1 MNELEKAVAE
11 FLVLRRIAVVGVSR
25 EGSSPANLIYR
36 KLKATGHQVFAVN
49 PKTRQVEGD
58 PCYPDLASIPG
69 GVEGAVI
76 VTRPEVTAS
85 VVDECAA
92 VGVTQVWIHRSFGQG
107 SVSEEAIERCRE
119 HGIAVIPGG
128 CPMMHCAPVDPGHA
142 CMRGLLRLTGGL
154 PKPRRGDKRRY
165 RAGDLRPA
173 SAA

>member
-1 MNELEKAVAE
+1 MNELQKAVAE

-25 EGSSPANLIYR
+25 EGTSPANLIYR
-36 KLKATGHQVFAVN
+36 KLEATGHQVFAVN
-49 PKTRQVEGD
+49 PKTQQVEGD
-58 PCYPDLASIPG
+58 PCYPNLASIPG

-76 VTRPEVTAS
+76 VTPPEAAAS

-107 SVSEEAIERCRE
+107 SVSDEAIERCRE
-119 HGIAVIPGG
+119 HGIGVIPGG
-128 CPMMHCAPVDPGHA
+128 CPMMYCAPVDPGHA

-154 PKPRRGDKRRY
+154 PKPRRGDRRRY
-165 RAGDLRPA
+165 RAGEPRPA